1 MRKEDAGMLKRLKF
15 MFSLFDKIVVGILFV
30 TAIYIPVF
38 YGWNTVLYP
47 EILWHILFLSIIC
60 MLGSVLLPLEGEK
73 EVSRNSL
80 LFRNILYFIYINM
93 VVLCFGVFVEWFS
106 FRNWRQLLGMLA
118 AISFVYAAVMI
129 ILYWL
134 ESREAER
141 INQKLKERR

>member
-47 EILWHILFLSIIC
+47 EILW
-60 MLGSVLLPLEGEK
+60 PLEGEK

-80 LFRNILYFIYINM
+80 LFRNILYFIYINV

>member
-60 MLGSVLLPLEGEK
+60 MLGSVLLPLE
-73 EVSRNSL
+73 RCPAIPYCFAIFYT
-80 LFRNILYFIYINM
+80 LF
-93 VVLCFGVFVEWFS
+93 
-106 FRNWRQLLGMLA
+106 
-118 AISFVYAAVMI
+118 ISM
-129 ILYWL
+129 W
-134 ESREAER
+134 
-141 INQKLKERR
+141 

>member
-1 MRKEDAGMLKRLKF
+1 MLKRLKS
-15 MFSLFDKIVVGILFV
+15 MFALFDKIVVGILFV
-30 TAIYIPVF
+30 TAIYIPIF

-47 EILWHILFLSIIC
+47 NILWHILLLSVIC

-80 LFRNILYFIYINM
+80 LLRNILYFIYINV
-93 VVLCFGVFVEWFS
+93 VVLCFGVAVDWFS

-118 AISFVYAAVMI
+118 AIAFVYAAVMVI
-129 ILYWL
+129 SYWL

-141 INQKLKERR
+141 LNQKLKERR